1 VPTSRAAL
9 IPASDGAVSADG
21 RLARGERTRLR
32 VAEALI
38 SLLEEGDPRPTA
50 KAVATRAGVSLRLVF
65 HHFEDMDAV
74 YRAVITLQAR
84 RHWDRLRPVPP
95 SLPLHQRIERTV
107 RRRAGL
113 FDAVSPV
120 RRVSVSLAV
129 RSADVAASLAET
141 GELLRRLLTVTFAA
155 ELEAAGQGTAGPGTG
170 GQRTAGQRTAGQRT
184 GGVLDAL
191 DAADLLDALDA
202 AASWEAWERLRRV
215 QHLSNAAAQRVVT
228 RTMSALLGLPPDQ
241 ATPVPAQPAGPS
253 EMVGPD
259 GSGRSDGL
267 EEPNR

>member
-155 ELEAAGQGTAGPGTG
+155 ELETAGQGTA
-170 GQRTAGQRTAGQRT
+170 
-184 GGVLDAL
+184 GVLDAL

-215 QHLSNAAAQRVVT
+215 QRLSNAAAPRGVT

-241 ATPVPAQPAGPS
+241 ATPVPAQ
-253 EMVGPD
+253 MVGPD

>member
-141 GELLRRLLTVTFAA
+141 GELLRGLLTVTFAA
-155 ELEAAGQGTAGPGTG
+155 ELEAAGQGT
-170 GQRTAGQRTAGQRT
+170 
-184 GGVLDAL
+184 GGVLDTL